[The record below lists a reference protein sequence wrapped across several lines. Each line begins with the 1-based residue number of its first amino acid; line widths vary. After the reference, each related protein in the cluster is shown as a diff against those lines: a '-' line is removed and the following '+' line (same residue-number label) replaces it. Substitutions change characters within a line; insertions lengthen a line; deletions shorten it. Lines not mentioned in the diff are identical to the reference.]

1 MTFLQQTAQLI
12 FAQHQ
17 HQMDHV
23 WVILPTRRAVS
34 VFNQELANLTERP
47 MLAPHAVAVDDF
59 ITEAADVQIIDSVS
73 LLFELYDVFQQLE
86 HQVEFDKFVGWASI
100 LLTDFDRIDQFLVD
114 ADKLFGYLTEAK
126 RLETWNL
133 QLPSGAA
140 PVVNTPITSQYFKL
154 FTNLKAAYHRLRD
167 RLTAKGLAYRGM
179 AYRLLAN
186 EVEARLLNNPLYE
199 KMYFVGFNALSAAEE
214 QIIKVLTKA
223 NKAELIWDTD
233 AYYLENGRQEAG
245 FFLRKYKQSGM
256 PGFKDRSGSPGLG
269 NTVTMGRGLTQ
280 TPNRT
285 YRMVGVPTAS
295 LQAKLAGQLVSETP
309 TLGGHTPRT
318 AVVLADET
326 LLIPVLYSLSETVR
340 DLNVTMG
347 LSLRHS
353 LLFTLVDTLFELQR
367 TLVQFNDPGGLPVPK
382 FHHRQVTKLLNHP
395 FVRQYATI
403 NGLLAPDQP
412 NELPK
417 PLIDWLLG
425 EVVSGKRAYLS
436 SAELRALGQ
445 QDALFGILFTPWPD
459 HDPTLAIQALYE
471 LIDLLRDVYRE
482 GQDTIEIEY
491 LYLFFSLL
499 KQLETTLRQQAQQPG
514 TPTVTLRSFRQ
525 FMNELIR
532 QTTIPFTSEGDSP
545 VQLMGLLETR
555 GLDFERVIILSAN
568 EGILPQARK
577 HNSLIPF
584 DIAQEVGLPTYR
596 EQESITAYH
605 LYRLLQRATD
615 VTFLYTTTPDAYG
628 NGKGE
633 PSRFLRQ
640 IEHELVP
647 AAGGTITLHKPGLR
661 LADGD
666 GRQETMPLQVRKTAA
681 IRKALTHYL
690 TRTGIYPTHLNHYVS
705 CGMQFY
711 FQKLVGIREERDL
724 DEHIGN
730 DEFGTWIHQTLETID
745 RDFRMANQ
753 PVTQAVVLA
762 VLKAEY
768 GKVMLG
774 RVADTGYNL
783 LFYKLAEDIMVQFQ
797 AFQNQETA
805 SRGIRILGLEEH
817 LTTTLPVDIG
827 DGTIIQVKLGGKL
840 DRIEQLANGTIRI
853 VDYKTGKVELPSRI
867 TNLSESLTDSPDKKW
882 GQIRQLWLY
891 KYLMLK
897 NNRANGYPVEA
908 GFYSFRSDPAKPVF
922 QTNRVAFSDDND
934 PATYIAETE
943 KLITTFV
950 QRMYAD
956 DPFTMTANLTVCEYC
971 QFTKICGR

>member
-1 MTFLQQTAQLI
+1 
-12 FAQHQ
+12 
-17 HQMDHV
+17 MDHV

-34 VFNQELANLTERP
+34 VFNQELAELTDRP

-100 LLTDFDRIDQFLVD
+100 LLTDFDRIDQFLID

-140 PVVNTPITSQYFKL
+140 PVVNTPVTSQYFKL
-154 FTNLKAAYHRLRD
+154 FTNLKDAYHRLRE

-186 EVEARLLNNPLYE
+186 EVEARLLGNPLYE
-199 KMYFVGFNALSAAEE
+199 KIYFVGFNALSAAEE
-214 QIIKVLTKA
+214 QIIRVLTKA

-233 AYYLENGRQEAG
+233 AYYMQNGRQEAG
-245 FFLRKYKQSGM
+245 VFLRKYKQIGL
-256 PGFKDRSGSPGLG
+256 PGFKDRSGGPGLG
-269 NTVTMGRGLTQ
+269 NTVTTGRDLTE
-280 TPNRT
+280 TPGRT

-309 TLGGHTPRT
+309 TVGGHTPRT

-326 LLIPVLYSLSETVR
+326 LLIPVLYSLNETVR

-367 TLVQFNDPGGLPVPK
+367 TLVRFNDPGGQSIPK

-403 NGLLAPDQP
+403 NELLAPDQP

-425 EVVSGKRAYLS
+425 ELISGKRAYLS
-436 SAELRALGQ
+436 SDELRALGQ

-499 KQLETTLRQQAQQPG
+499 KQLETTLRQQAQQTGAPG
-514 TPTVTLRSFRQ
+514 GRTPAVTLKSFRQ
-525 FMNELIR
+525 FLNELIR

-555 GLDFERVIILSAN
+555 GLDFERVIVLSAN
-568 EGILPQARK
+568 EGVLPQARK

-584 DIAQEVGLPTYR
+584 DIALEVGLPTYR

-605 LYRLLQRATD
+605 LYRLLQRAKD

-647 AAGGTITLHKPGLR
+647 AANGTITLFKPGLR
-661 LADGD
+661 LAAGAD
-666 GRQETMPLQVRKTAA
+666 RQEAALLQVQKSDA
-681 IRKALTHYL
+681 IKAKLTTYL
-690 TRTGIYPTHLNHYVS
+690 TKHGIYPTHLNQYVS

-711 FQKLVGIREERDL
+711 FHKLVNIREERDL
-724 DEHIGN
+724 DEHIGT
-730 DEFGTWIHQTLETID
+730 DEFGTWMHETLEAID
-745 RDFRMANQ
+745 RDYRMRQ
-753 PVTQAVVLA
+753 LPVTKDIVLQ
-762 VLKAEY
+762 VLKEQYA
-768 GKVMLG
+768 KVMSG

-797 AFQNQETA
+797 QFQNEETA
-805 SRGIRILGLEEH
+805 RRGIRILGLEEH
-817 LTTTLPVDIG
+817 FATTLPVDIG
-827 DGTIIQVKLGGKL
+827 GGTIVHVRIGGKL
-840 DRIEQLANGTIRI
+840 DRTEQLDNGTIRI
-853 VDYKTGKVELPSRI
+853 VDYKTGKVELPVKMPNLRESI
-867 TNLSESLTDSPDKKW
+867 TDAAEGRWDK
-882 GQIRQLWLY
+882 IRQLWLY
-891 KYLMLK
+891 KYLFLK
-897 NNRANGYPVEA
+897 SGRANGYPVEA
-908 GFYSFRSDPAKPVF
+908 GFYSFRADPATPQFK
-922 QTNRVAFSDDND
+922 TNRVAFSDDND
-934 PATYIAETE
+934 HATYIEESE
-943 KLITTFV
+943 KLITIFV
-950 QRMYAD
+950 QRMFSD
-956 DPFTMTANLTVCEYC
+956 DPFTMTTNLAACEFC
-971 QFTKICGR
+971 QYTKICGR

>member
-1 MTFLQQTAQLI
+1 
-12 FAQHQ
+12 
-17 HQMDHV
+17 MDHV

-59 ITEAADVQIIDSVS
+59 ITEAADVQIADSVS
-73 LLFELYDVFQQLE
+73 LLFDLYDVFQQLE

-114 ADKLFGYLTEAK
+114 ADKLFGYLSEAK

-140 PVVNTPITSQYFKL
+140 PVTNTAVTKDYFKL
-154 FTNLKAAYHRLRD
+154 FKNLELAYHRLHD
-167 RLTAKGLAYRGM
+167 RLMAKGLAYRGM
-179 AYRLLAN
+179 AYRKLAN
-186 EVEARLLNNPLYE
+186 EVEARLLDNPLYE
-199 KMYFVGFNALSAAEE
+199 KIYFVGFNALSKAEE
-214 QIIKVLTKA
+214 TIIKTLVKA
-223 NKAELIWDTD
+223 QKAELIWDTD
-233 AYYLENGRQEAG
+233 AYYMQNGRQEAG
-245 FFLRKYKQSGM
+245 FFLRQYKADAKM
-256 PGFKDRSGSPGLG
+256 AGFKDRSGGPGLG
-269 NTVTMGRGLTQ
+269 NTVVMGHGLTE
-280 TPNRT
+280 TPDRT

-295 LQAKLAGQLVSETP
+295 LQAKLAGQLVGETQAA
-309 TLGGHTPRT
+309 GVATPRT
-318 AVVLADET
+318 VVVLADET
-326 LLIPVLYSLSETVR
+326 LLIPVLYSLNETVR

-353 LLFTLVDTLFELQR
+353 LLFTLIDTLFELQR
-367 TLVQFNDPGGLPVPK
+367 TLVQFKDGANPGQLTPR
-382 FHHRQVTKLLNHP
+382 FHHRQITKLLNHP

-403 NGLLAPDQP
+403 NNLVAPDEP

-417 PLIDWLLG
+417 PLIDWLLA

-436 SAELRALGQ
+436 SAELRFLGQ

-514 TPTVTLRSFRQ
+514 APGVTLKSFRQ
-525 FMNELIR
+525 FLNELIR
-532 QTTIPFTSEGDSP
+532 QTTIPFTSEGDSD

-605 LYRLLQRATD
+605 VYRLLQRAKD

-647 AAGGTITLHKPGLR
+647 AANGTITLHKPGLR
-661 LADGD
+661 LAAGA
-666 GRQETMPLQVRKTAA
+666 GRQEAVLLQVTKTEA
-681 IRKALTHYL
+681 IRAALTKYL
-690 TRTGIYPTHLNHYVS
+690 TKTGIYPTHLNQYVS

-711 FQKLVGIREERDL
+711 FNKLVNIREERDL
-724 DEHIGN
+724 DEHIGT
-730 DEFGTWIHQTLETID
+730 DEFGTWIHETLEAID
-745 RDFRMANQ
+745 RDYRMHNL
-753 PVTQAVVLA
+753 PVTQDVVLR
-762 VLKAEY
+762 VLNEQY
-768 GKVMLG
+768 TKVMSG

-805 SRGIRILGLEEH
+805 SRGIKILGLEEH

-827 DGTIIQVKLGGKL
+827 DGTIIPVRIGGKL
-840 DRIEQLANGTIRI
+840 DRTEQLANGTIRI
-853 VDYKTGKVELPSRI
+853 VDYKTGKVELPVKMP
-867 TNLSESLTDSPDKKW
+867 NLSESLTDSAEKKW
-882 GQIRQLWLY
+882 GQIRQLWFY
-891 KYLMLK
+891 KYLFLK
-897 NNRANGYPVEA
+897 SGRANGYPVEA
-908 GFYSFRSDPAKPVF
+908 GFYSFRADPATPEFK
-922 QTNRVAFSDDND
+922 TNRVAFSDDND
-934 PATYIAETE
+934 PATYILESE
-943 KLITTFV
+943 KLIATFV
-950 QRMYAD
+950 QRMFSD
-956 DPFTMTANLTVCEYC
+956 DPFTMTTNTASCEFC
-971 QFTKICGR
+971 QYTKICGR

>member
-1 MTFLQQTAQLI
+1 
-12 FAQHQ
+12 
-17 HQMDHV
+17 MDHV

-59 ITEAADVQIIDSVS
+59 ITEAADVQIADSVS
-73 LLFELYDVFQQLE
+73 LLFDLYDVFQQLE
-86 HQVEFDKFVGWASI
+86 HQIEFDKFVGWATI

-114 ADKLFGYLTEAK
+114 ADYLFGYLTEAK
-126 RLETWNL
+126 RLEAWNG
-133 QLPSGAA
+133 QLPKGATPIA
-140 PVVNTPITSQYFKL
+140 NTPVTSQYFKL
-154 FTNLKAAYHRLRD
+154 FTNLKEAYHRLRD

-179 AYRLLAN
+179 AYRKLAN
-186 EVEARLLNNPLYE
+186 EVEARLLDNPLYE
-199 KMYFVGFNALSAAEE
+199 KIYFVGFNALSKAEE
-214 QIIKVLTKA
+214 TIINVLTKA
-223 NKAELIWDTD
+223 NRAELIWDTD
-233 AYYLENGRQEAG
+233 AYYLQNGRQEAG
-245 FFLRKYKQSGM
+245 VFLRKYKQSGM
-256 PGFKDRSGSPGLG
+256 PGFKDRSGGPGLG
-269 NTVTMGRGLTQ
+269 NTVVMGHGLTE
-280 TPNRT
+280 TPDRT

-295 LQAKLAGQLVSETP
+295 LQAKLAGQLVSETQVA
-309 TLGGHTPRT
+309 GVATPRT
-318 AVVLADET
+318 VVVLADET
-326 LLIPVLYSLSETVR
+326 LLIPVLYSLNETVR

-353 LLFTLVDTLFELQR
+353 LLFTLIDTLFELQR
-367 TLVQFNDPGGLPVPK
+367 TLVQFKDPANPGQLTPR
-382 FHHRQVTKLLNHP
+382 FHHRQITKLLNHP

-403 NGLLAPDQP
+403 NKLVAPDQP

-425 EVVSGKRAYLS
+425 ELVTGKRAYLS
-436 SAELRALGQ
+436 SDELRFLGQ
-445 QDALFGILFTPWPD
+445 QDALFNILFTPWPD

-514 TPTVTLRSFRQ
+514 TPAVTLKSFRQ
-525 FMNELIR
+525 FLNELIR
-532 QTTIPFTSEGDSP
+532 QTTIPFTSEGDSD

-605 LYRLLQRATD
+605 VYRLLQRAND

-647 AAGGTITLHKPGLR
+647 AANGTITLYKPGLR
-661 LADGD
+661 LAAGA
-666 GRQETMPLQVRKTAA
+666 GRQEAVLLQVPKTET
-681 IRKALTHYL
+681 IRAALTKYL
-690 TRTGIYPTHLNHYVS
+690 TQTGIYPTHLNQYVS

-711 FQKLVGIREERDL
+711 FNKLVNIREERDL
-724 DEHIGN
+724 DEHIGT
-730 DEFGTWIHQTLETID
+730 DEFGTWMHETLEAID
-745 RDFRMANQ
+745 RDYRMHNL
-753 PVTQAVVLA
+753 PVTQDVVLR
-762 VLKAEY
+762 VLKEQY
-768 GKVMLG
+768 SKVMSG

-805 SRGIRILGLEEH
+805 SRGIKILGLEEH

-827 DGTIIQVKLGGKL
+827 DGTIIPVRIGGKL
-840 DRIEQLANGTIRI
+840 DRTEQLGNGTIRI
-853 VDYKTGKVELPSRI
+853 VDYKTGKVELPI
-867 TNLSESLTDSPDKKW
+867 KMPNLRESITDSPDSKW
-882 GQIRQLWLY
+882 EKIRQLWFY
-891 KYLMLK
+891 KYLFLK
-897 NNRANGYPVEA
+897 SGRANGYPVEA
-908 GFYSFRSDPAKPVF
+908 GFYSFRADPATPEFK
-922 QTNRVAFSDDND
+922 TNRVAFSDDND
-934 PATYIAETE
+934 PITYVEESE

-950 QRMYAD
+950 QRMFSD
-956 DPFTMTANLTVCEYC
+956 EPFTMTTNTASCEFC
-971 QFTKICGR
+971 QYTKICGR

>member
-1 MTFLQQTAQLI
+1 
-12 FAQHQ
+12 
-17 HQMDHV
+17 MDHV

-59 ITEAADVQIIDSVS
+59 ITEAADVQIADSVS
-73 LLFELYDVFQQLE
+73 LLFDLYDVFQQLE

-114 ADKLFGYLTEAK
+114 ADKLFGYLSEAK

-140 PVVNTPITSQYFKL
+140 PVTNTAVTKDYFKL
-154 FTNLKAAYHRLRD
+154 FKNLELAYHRLHD
-167 RLTAKGLAYRGM
+167 RLMAKGLVYRGM
-179 AYRLLAN
+179 AYRKLAN
-186 EVEARLLNNPLYE
+186 EVEARLLDNPLYE
-199 KMYFVGFNALSAAEE
+199 KIYFVGFNALSKAEE
-214 QIIKVLTKA
+214 TIIKTLVKA
-223 NKAELIWDTD
+223 QKAELIWDTD
-233 AYYLENGRQEAG
+233 AYYMQNGRQEAG
-245 FFLRKYKQSGM
+245 FFLRQYKADAKM
-256 PGFKDRSGSPGLG
+256 AGFKDRSGGPGLG
-269 NTVTMGRGLTQ
+269 NTVVMGHGLTE
-280 TPNRT
+280 TPDRT

-295 LQAKLAGQLVSETP
+295 LQAKLAGQLVGETQAA
-309 TLGGHTPRT
+309 GVATPRT
-318 AVVLADET
+318 VVVLADET
-326 LLIPVLYSLSETVR
+326 LLIPVLYSLNETVR

-353 LLFTLVDTLFELQR
+353 LLFTLIDTLFELQR
-367 TLVQFNDPGGLPVPK
+367 TLVQFKDGANPGQLTPR
-382 FHHRQVTKLLNHP
+382 FHHRQITKLLNHP

-403 NGLLAPDQP
+403 NNLVAPDEP

-417 PLIDWLLG
+417 PLIDWLLA

-436 SAELRALGQ
+436 SAELRFLGQ
-445 QDALFGILFTPWPD
+445 HDALFGILFTPWPD

-514 TPTVTLRSFRQ
+514 APGVTLKSFRQ
-525 FMNELIR
+525 FLNELIR
-532 QTTIPFTSEGDSP
+532 QTTIPFTSEGDSD

-577 HNSLIPF
+577 HNSLVPF

-605 LYRLLQRATD
+605 VYRLLQRAKD

-647 AAGGTITLHKPGLR
+647 AANGTITLHKPGLR
-661 LADGD
+661 LAAGA
-666 GRQETMPLQVRKTAA
+666 GRQEAVLLQVTKTEA
-681 IRKALTHYL
+681 IRAALTKYL
-690 TRTGIYPTHLNHYVS
+690 TKTGIYPTHLNQYVS

-711 FQKLVGIREERDL
+711 FNKLVNIREERDL
-724 DEHIGN
+724 DEHIGT
-730 DEFGTWIHQTLETID
+730 DEFGTWIHETLEAID
-745 RDFRMANQ
+745 RDYRMHNL
-753 PVTQAVVLA
+753 PVTQDVVLR
-762 VLKAEY
+762 VLNEQY
-768 GKVMLG
+768 TKVMSG

-805 SRGIRILGLEEH
+805 SRGIKILGLEEH

-827 DGTIIQVKLGGKL
+827 DGTIIPVRIGGKL
-840 DRIEQLANGTIRI
+840 DRTEQLANGTIRI
-853 VDYKTGKVELPSRI
+853 VDYKTGKVELPVKMP
-867 TNLSESLTDSPDKKW
+867 NLSESLTDSAEKKW
-882 GQIRQLWLY
+882 GQIRQLWFY
-891 KYLMLK
+891 KYLFLK
-897 NNRANGYPVEA
+897 SGRANGYPVEA
-908 GFYSFRSDPAKPVF
+908 GFYSFRADPATPEFK
-922 QTNRVAFSDDND
+922 TNRVAFSDDND
-934 PATYIAETE
+934 PATYILESE
-943 KLITTFV
+943 KLIATFV
-950 QRMYAD
+950 QRMFSD
-956 DPFTMTANLTVCEYC
+956 DPFTMTTNTASCEFC
-971 QFTKICGR
+971 QYTKICGR

>member
-1 MTFLQQTAQLI
+1 M
-12 FAQHQ
+12 
-17 HQMDHV
+17 
-23 WVILPTRRAVS
+23 ILPTRRAVS

-59 ITEAADVQIIDSVS
+59 ITEAADVQIADSVS
-73 LLFELYDVFQQLE
+73 LLFDLYDVFQQLE

-114 ADKLFGYLTEAK
+114 ADKLFGYLSEAK

-140 PVVNTPITSQYFKL
+140 PVTNTAVTKDYFKL
-154 FTNLKAAYHRLRD
+154 FKNLELAYHRLHD
-167 RLTAKGLAYRGM
+167 RLMAKGLAYRGM
-179 AYRLLAN
+179 AYRKLAN
-186 EVEARLLNNPLYE
+186 EVEARLLDNPLYE
-199 KMYFVGFNALSAAEE
+199 KIYFVGFNALSKAEE
-214 QIIKVLTKA
+214 TIIKTLVKA
-223 NKAELIWDTD
+223 QKAELIWDTD
-233 AYYLENGRQEAG
+233 AYYMQNGRQEAG
-245 FFLRKYKQSGM
+245 FFLRQYKADAKM
-256 PGFKDRSGSPGLG
+256 AGFKDRSGGPGLG
-269 NTVTMGRGLTQ
+269 NTVVMGHGLTE
-280 TPNRT
+280 TPDRT

-295 LQAKLAGQLVSETP
+295 LQAKLAGQLVGETQAA
-309 TLGGHTPRT
+309 GVATPRT
-318 AVVLADET
+318 VVVLADET
-326 LLIPVLYSLSETVR
+326 LLIPVLYSLNETVR

-353 LLFTLVDTLFELQR
+353 LLFTLIDTLFELQR
-367 TLVQFNDPGGLPVPK
+367 TLVQFKDGANPGQLTPR
-382 FHHRQVTKLLNHP
+382 FHHRQITKLLNHP

-403 NGLLAPDQP
+403 NNLVAPDEP

-417 PLIDWLLG
+417 PLIDWLLA

-436 SAELRALGQ
+436 SAELRFLGQ

-514 TPTVTLRSFRQ
+514 APGVTLKSFRQ
-525 FMNELIR
+525 FLNELIR
-532 QTTIPFTSEGDSP
+532 QTTIPFTSEGDSD

-605 LYRLLQRATD
+605 VYRLLQRAKD

-647 AAGGTITLHKPGLR
+647 AANGTIMLHKPGLR
-661 LADGD
+661 LAAGA
-666 GRQETMPLQVRKTAA
+666 GRQEAVLLQVTKTEA
-681 IRKALTHYL
+681 IRAALTKYL
-690 TRTGIYPTHLNHYVS
+690 TKTGIYPTHLNQYVS

-711 FQKLVGIREERDL
+711 FNKLVNIREERDL
-724 DEHIGN
+724 DEHIGT
-730 DEFGTWIHQTLETID
+730 DEFGTWIHETLEAID
-745 RDFRMANQ
+745 RDYRMHNL
-753 PVTQAVVLA
+753 PVTQDVVLR
-762 VLKAEY
+762 VLNEQY
-768 GKVMLG
+768 TKVMSG

-805 SRGIRILGLEEH
+805 SRGIKILGLEEH

-827 DGTIIQVKLGGKL
+827 DGTIIPVRIGGKL
-840 DRIEQLANGTIRI
+840 DRTEQLANGTIRI
-853 VDYKTGKVELPSRI
+853 VDYKTGKVELPVKMP
-867 TNLSESLTDSPDKKW
+867 NLSESLTDSAEKKW
-882 GQIRQLWLY
+882 GQIRQLWFY
-891 KYLMLK
+891 KYLFLK
-897 NNRANGYPVEA
+897 SGRANGYPVEA
-908 GFYSFRSDPAKPVF
+908 GFYSFRADPATPEFK
-922 QTNRVAFSDDND
+922 TNRVAFSDDND
-934 PATYIAETE
+934 PATYILESE
-943 KLITTFV
+943 KLIATFV
-950 QRMYAD
+950 QRMFSD
-956 DPFTMTANLTVCEYC
+956 DPFTMTTNTASCEFC
-971 QFTKICGR
+971 QYTKICGR

>member
-1 MTFLQQTAQLI
+1 
-12 FAQHQ
+12 
-17 HQMDHV
+17 MDHV

-59 ITEAADVQIIDSVS
+59 ITEAADVQIADSVS
-73 LLFELYDVFQQLE
+73 LLFDLYDVFQQLE

-114 ADKLFGYLTEAK
+114 ADKLFGYLSEAK

-140 PVVNTPITSQYFKL
+140 PVTNTAVTKDYFKL
-154 FTNLKAAYHRLRD
+154 FKNLELAYHRLHD
-167 RLTAKGLAYRGM
+167 RLMAKGLVYRGM
-179 AYRLLAN
+179 AYRKLAN
-186 EVEARLLNNPLYE
+186 EVEARLLDNPLYE
-199 KMYFVGFNALSAAEE
+199 KIYFVGFNALSKAEE
-214 QIIKVLTKA
+214 TIIKTLVKA
-223 NKAELIWDTD
+223 QKAELIWDTD
-233 AYYLENGRQEAG
+233 AYYMQNGRQEAG
-245 FFLRKYKQSGM
+245 FFLRQYKADAKM
-256 PGFKDRSGSPGLG
+256 AGFKDRSGGPGLG
-269 NTVTMGRGLTQ
+269 NTVVMGHGLTE
-280 TPNRT
+280 TPDRT

-295 LQAKLAGQLVSETP
+295 LQAKLAGQLVGETQAA
-309 TLGGHTPRT
+309 GVATPRT
-318 AVVLADET
+318 VVVLADET
-326 LLIPVLYSLSETVR
+326 LLIPVLYSLNETVR

-353 LLFTLVDTLFELQR
+353 LLFTLIDTLFELQR
-367 TLVQFNDPGGLPVPK
+367 TLVQFKDGANPGQLTPR
-382 FHHRQVTKLLNHP
+382 FHHRQITKLLNHP

-403 NGLLAPDQP
+403 NNLVAPDEP

-417 PLIDWLLG
+417 PLIDWLLA

-436 SAELRALGQ
+436 SAELRFLGQ

-514 TPTVTLRSFRQ
+514 APGVTLKSFRQ
-525 FMNELIR
+525 FLNELIR
-532 QTTIPFTSEGDSP
+532 QTTIPFTSEGDSD

-605 LYRLLQRATD
+605 VYRLLQRAKD

-647 AAGGTITLHKPGLR
+647 AANGTITLHKPGLR
-661 LADGD
+661 LAAGA
-666 GRQETMPLQVRKTAA
+666 GRQEAVLLQVTKTEA
-681 IRKALTHYL
+681 IRAALTKYL
-690 TRTGIYPTHLNHYVS
+690 TKTGIYPTHLNQYVS

-711 FQKLVGIREERDL
+711 FNKLVNIREERDL
-724 DEHIGN
+724 DEHIGT
-730 DEFGTWIHQTLETID
+730 DEFGTWIHETLEAID
-745 RDFRMANQ
+745 RDYRMHNL
-753 PVTQAVVLA
+753 PVTQDVVLR
-762 VLKAEY
+762 VLNEQY
-768 GKVMLG
+768 TKVMSG

-805 SRGIRILGLEEH
+805 SRGIKILGLEEH

-827 DGTIIQVKLGGKL
+827 DGTIIPVRIGGKL
-840 DRIEQLANGTIRI
+840 DRTEQLANGTIRI
-853 VDYKTGKVELPSRI
+853 VDYKTGKVELPVKMP
-867 TNLSESLTDSPDKKW
+867 NLSESLTDSAEKKW
-882 GQIRQLWLY
+882 GQIRQLWFY
-891 KYLMLK
+891 KYLFLK
-897 NNRANGYPVEA
+897 SGRANGYPVEA
-908 GFYSFRSDPAKPVF
+908 GFYSFRADPATPEFK
-922 QTNRVAFSDDND
+922 TNRVAFSDDND
-934 PATYIAETE
+934 PATYILESE
-943 KLITTFV
+943 KLIATFV
-950 QRMYAD
+950 QRMFSD
-956 DPFTMTANLTVCEYC
+956 DPFTMTTNTASCEFC
-971 QFTKICGR
+971 QYTKICGR

>member
-1 MTFLQQTAQLI
+1 
-12 FAQHQ
+12 
-17 HQMDHV
+17 MDHI

-34 VFNQELANLTERP
+34 VFNQELAELTERP

-59 ITEAADVQIIDSVS
+59 ITEAADVQIVDSVS
-73 LLFELYDVFQQLE
+73 LLFDLYDVFQQLE
-86 HQVEFDKFVGWASI
+86 HQIEFDKFVGWASI

-114 ADKLFGYLTEAK
+114 ADYLFSYLTEAK

-140 PVVNTPITSQYFKL
+140 PVANTPVTNQYFKL
-154 FTNLKAAYHRLRD
+154 FKNLELAYHKLRS
-167 RLTAKGLAYRGM
+167 RLTSKGLAYRGM
-179 AYRLLAN
+179 AYRLLS
-186 EVEARLLNNPLYE
+186 EQVETRLLDNPLYE
-199 KMYFVGFNALSAAEE
+199 KIYFVGFNALSKAEE
-214 QIIKVLTKA
+214 KIINVLTKA

-233 AYYLENGRQEAG
+233 AYYMQNGRQEAG
-245 FFLRKYKQSGM
+245 VFLRKYKADGM
-256 PGFKDRSGSPGLG
+256 PGFKDRSGGPGLG
-269 NTVTMGRGLTQ
+269 NTVTMGRGLTE
-280 TPNRT
+280 TPGRT

-295 LQAKLAGQLVSETP
+295 LQAKLAGQLVS
-309 TLGGHTPRT
+309 GGPAAGAPQPAPTPRT
-318 AVVLADET
+318 VVVLADET
-326 LLIPVLYSLSETVR
+326 LLIPVLYSLNETVR

-367 TLVQFNDPGGLPVPK
+367 TLVQFKDPASPGQLTPR

-403 NGLLAPDQP
+403 NDLIAPDEP

-417 PLIDWLLG
+417 PLIDWLLNK
-425 EVVSGKRAYLS
+425 VVTNKQAYLTS
-436 SAELRALGQ
+436 DELRFLGQ

-514 TPTVTLRSFRQ
+514 TPAVTLKSFRQ
-525 FMNELIR
+525 FLNELIR
-532 QTTIPFTSEGDSP
+532 QTTIPFTSEGDSN

-605 LYRLLQRATD
+605 VYRLLQRAND

-647 AAGGTITLHKPGLR
+647 AAKGTITLFKPGLR
-661 LADGD
+661 LAEGS
-666 GRQETMPLQVRKTAA
+666 GRQEAVPLQVPKTEA
-681 IRKALTHYL
+681 IRAILTTYL
-690 TRTGIYPTHLNHYVS
+690 TKHGIYPTHLNQYVS

-711 FQKLVGIREERDL
+711 FNKLVKIHEERAV
-724 DEHIGN
+724 DEHIGT
-730 DEFGTWIHQTLETID
+730 DEFGTWIHETLEAID
-745 RDFRMANQ
+745 RDYRMQ
-753 PVTQAVVLA
+753 QLPVTQDVVLR
-762 VLKAEY
+762 VLKEQY
-768 GKVMLG
+768 VKVMSG

-797 AFQNQETA
+797 AFQNQETT
-805 SRGIRILGLEEH
+805 RKNIKILGLEDH

-827 DGTIIQVKLGGKL
+827 NGVIIQVKIGGKL
-840 DRIEQLANGTIRI
+840 DRTEQLDNGTIRI

-867 TNLSESLTDSPDKKW
+867 TNLGESLTDSADKKW

-891 KYLMLK
+891 KYLLLK
-897 NNRANGYPVEA
+897 SGRANGHPVEA
-908 GFYSFRSDPAKPVF
+908 GFYSFRADPATPEFK
-922 QTNRVAFSDDND
+922 TNRVAFSDDND
-934 PATYIAETE
+934 PITYVEESE

-950 QRMYAD
+950 QRMFSD
-956 DPFTMTANLTVCEYC
+956 EPFTMTTNTDACEFC
-971 QFTKICGR
+971 QYTKICGR

>member
-1 MTFLQQTAQLI
+1 M
-12 FAQHQ
+12 
-17 HQMDHV
+17 
-23 WVILPTRRAVS
+23 ILPTRRAVS

-59 ITEAADVQIIDSVS
+59 ITEAADVQIADSVS
-73 LLFELYDVFQQLE
+73 LLFDLYDVFQQLE

-114 ADKLFGYLTEAK
+114 ADKLFGYLSEAK

-140 PVVNTPITSQYFKL
+140 PVTNTAVTKDYFKL
-154 FTNLKAAYHRLRD
+154 FKNLELAYHRLHD
-167 RLTAKGLAYRGM
+167 RLMAKGLVYRGM
-179 AYRLLAN
+179 AYRKLAN
-186 EVEARLLNNPLYE
+186 EVEARLLDNPLYE
-199 KMYFVGFNALSAAEE
+199 KIYFVGFNALSKAEE
-214 QIIKVLTKA
+214 TIIKTLVKA
-223 NKAELIWDTD
+223 QKAELIWDTD
-233 AYYLENGRQEAG
+233 AYYMQNGRQEAG
-245 FFLRKYKQSGM
+245 FFLRQYKADAKM
-256 PGFKDRSGSPGLG
+256 AGFKDRSGGPGLG
-269 NTVTMGRGLTQ
+269 NTVVMGHGLTE
-280 TPNRT
+280 TPDRT

-295 LQAKLAGQLVSETP
+295 LQAKLAGQLVGETQAA
-309 TLGGHTPRT
+309 GVATPRT
-318 AVVLADET
+318 VVVLADET
-326 LLIPVLYSLSETVR
+326 LLIPVLYSLNETVR

-353 LLFTLVDTLFELQR
+353 LLFTLIDTLFELQR
-367 TLVQFNDPGGLPVPK
+367 TLVQFKDGANPGQLTPR
-382 FHHRQVTKLLNHP
+382 FHHRQITKLLNHP

-403 NGLLAPDQP
+403 NNLVAPDEP

-417 PLIDWLLG
+417 PLIDWLLA

-436 SAELRALGQ
+436 SAELRFLGQ

-514 TPTVTLRSFRQ
+514 APGVTLKSFRQ
-525 FMNELIR
+525 FLNELIR
-532 QTTIPFTSEGDSP
+532 QTTIPFTSEGDSD

-605 LYRLLQRATD
+605 VYRLLQRAKD

-647 AAGGTITLHKPGLR
+647 AANGTITLHKPGLR
-661 LADGD
+661 LAAGA
-666 GRQETMPLQVRKTAA
+666 GRQEAVLLQVTKTEA
-681 IRKALTHYL
+681 IRAALTKYL
-690 TRTGIYPTHLNHYVS
+690 TKTGIYPTHLNQYVS

-711 FQKLVGIREERDL
+711 FNKLVNIREERDL
-724 DEHIGN
+724 DEHIGT
-730 DEFGTWIHQTLETID
+730 DEFGTWIHETLEAID
-745 RDFRMANQ
+745 RDYRMHNL
-753 PVTQAVVLA
+753 PVTQDVVLR
-762 VLKAEY
+762 VLNEQY
-768 GKVMLG
+768 TKVMSG

-805 SRGIRILGLEEH
+805 SRGIKILGLEEH

-827 DGTIIQVKLGGKL
+827 DGTIIPVRIGGKL
-840 DRIEQLANGTIRI
+840 DRTEQLANGTIRI
-853 VDYKTGKVELPSRI
+853 VDYKTGKVELPVKMP
-867 TNLSESLTDSPDKKW
+867 NLSESLTDSAEKKW
-882 GQIRQLWLY
+882 GQIRQLWFY
-891 KYLMLK
+891 KYLFLK
-897 NNRANGYPVEA
+897 SGRANGYPVEA
-908 GFYSFRSDPAKPVF
+908 GFYSFRADPATPEFK
-922 QTNRVAFSDDND
+922 TNRVAFSDDND
-934 PATYIAETE
+934 PATYILESE
-943 KLITTFV
+943 KLIATFV
-950 QRMYAD
+950 QRMFSD
-956 DPFTMTANLTVCEYC
+956 DPFTMTTNTASCEFC
-971 QFTKICGR
+971 QYTKICGR

>member
-1 MTFLQQTAQLI
+1 
-12 FAQHQ
+12 
-17 HQMDHV
+17 MDHV

-59 ITEAADVQIIDSVS
+59 ITEAADVQLADSVS
-73 LLFELYDVFQQLE
+73 LLFDLYDVFQQLE
-86 HQVEFDKFVGWASI
+86 HQIEFDKFVGWASI
-100 LLTDFDRIDQFLVD
+100 LLTDFDRIDQFLVP
-114 ADKLFGYLTEAK
+114 ADKLFSYLTEAK

-140 PVVNTPITSQYFKL
+140 PVTNTAVTKDYFKL
-154 FTNLKAAYHRLRD
+154 FKNLELAYHRLRE

-179 AYRLLAN
+179 AYRKLAN
-186 EVEARLLNNPLYE
+186 EVEARLLDNPLYE
-199 KMYFVGFNALSAAEE
+199 KIYFVGFNALSKAEE
-214 QIIKVLTKA
+214 TIINVLAKA

-233 AYYLENGRQEAG
+233 AYYLQNGRQEAG
-245 FFLRKYKQSGM
+245 VFLRKYKADGM
-256 PGFKDRSGSPGLG
+256 PGFKDRSGGPGLG
-269 NTVTMGRGLTQ
+269 NTVTMGHGLTE
-280 TPNRT
+280 TPDRT

-295 LQAKLAGQLVSETP
+295 LQAKLAGQLVGETQAA
-309 TLGGHTPRT
+309 GVATPRT
-318 AVVLADET
+318 VVVLADET
-326 LLIPVLYSLSETVR
+326 LLIPVLYSLNETVR

-353 LLFTLVDTLFELQR
+353 LLFTLIDTLFELQR
-367 TLVQFNDPGGLPVPK
+367 TLVQFKDPASPGQLTPR
-382 FHHRQVTKLLNHP
+382 FHHRQITKLLNHP

-403 NGLLAPDQP
+403 NNLVAPDEP

-417 PLIDWLLG
+417 PLIDWLLS

-436 SAELRALGQ
+436 SAELRFLGQ
-445 QDALFGILFTPWPD
+445 QDPLFGILFTPWPD

-514 TPTVTLRSFRQ
+514 TPTVTLKSFRQ
-525 FMNELIR
+525 FLNELIR
-532 QTTIPFTSEGDSP
+532 QTTIPFTSEGDSD

-605 LYRLLQRATD
+605 VYRLLQRAKD

-647 AAGGTITLHKPGLR
+647 AANGTITLHKPGLR
-661 LADGD
+661 LAAGA
-666 GRQETMPLQVRKTAA
+666 GRQEAVLLQVPKTEA
-681 IRKALTHYL
+681 IRAALTKYL
-690 TRTGIYPTHLNHYVS
+690 TKTGIYPTHLNQYVS

-711 FQKLVGIREERDL
+711 FHKLVNIREERDL
-724 DEHIGN
+724 DEHIGT
-730 DEFGTWIHQTLETID
+730 DEFGTWIHETLEAID
-745 RDFRMANQ
+745 RDYRMNNR
-753 PVTQAVVLA
+753 PVAEADVLR
-762 VLKAEY
+762 VLNEQYA
-768 GKVMLG
+768 KVMSG

-797 AFQNQETA
+797 QFQNHETA
-805 SRGIRILGLEEH
+805 SRGIKILGLEDH

-827 DGTIIQVKLGGKL
+827 DGTVIHVRIGGKL
-840 DRIEQLANGTIRI
+840 DRTEQLANGTIRI
-853 VDYKTGKVELPSRI
+853 VDYKTGKVELPVKMP
-867 TNLSESLTDSPDKKW
+867 NLSESLTDSVDKKW

-891 KYLMLK
+891 KYLFLK
-897 NNRANGYPVEA
+897 SGRANSYPVEA
-908 GFYSFRSDPAKPVF
+908 GFYSFRADPATPEFK
-922 QTNRVAFSDDND
+922 TNRVAFSDDND
-934 PATYIAETE
+934 PATYILESE
-943 KLITTFV
+943 KLIATFV
-950 QRMYAD
+950 QRMFSD
-956 DPFTMTANLTVCEYC
+956 DPFTMTTNTDSCEFC
-971 QFTKICGR
+971 QYTKICGR

>member
-1 MTFLQQTAQLI
+1 M
-12 FAQHQ
+12 
-17 HQMDHV
+17 
-23 WVILPTRRAVS
+23 ILPTRRAVS

-59 ITEAADVQIIDSVS
+59 ITEAADVQIADSVS
-73 LLFELYDVFQQLE
+73 LLFDLYDVFQQLE

-114 ADKLFGYLTEAK
+114 ADKLFGYLSEAK

-140 PVVNTPITSQYFKL
+140 PVTNTAVTKDYFKL
-154 FTNLKAAYHRLRD
+154 FKNLELAYHRLHD
-167 RLTAKGLAYRGM
+167 RLMDKGLAYRGM
-179 AYRLLAN
+179 AYRKLAN
-186 EVEARLLNNPLYE
+186 EVEARLLDNPLYE
-199 KMYFVGFNALSAAEE
+199 KVYFVGFNALSKAEE
-214 QIIKVLTKA
+214 TIIKTLVKA
-223 NKAELIWDTD
+223 QKAELIWDTD
-233 AYYLENGRQEAG
+233 AYYMQNGRQEAG
-245 FFLRKYKQSGM
+245 FFLRQYKADAKM
-256 PGFKDRSGSPGLG
+256 AGFKDRSGGPGLG
-269 NTVTMGRGLTQ
+269 NTVVMGHGLTE
-280 TPNRT
+280 TPDRT

-295 LQAKLAGQLVSETP
+295 LQAKLAGQLVGETQAA
-309 TLGGHTPRT
+309 GVATPRT
-318 AVVLADET
+318 VVVLADET
-326 LLIPVLYSLSETVR
+326 LLIPVLYSLNETVR

-353 LLFTLVDTLFELQR
+353 LLFTLIDTLFELQR
-367 TLVQFNDPGGLPVPK
+367 TLVQFKDGANPGQLTPR
-382 FHHRQVTKLLNHP
+382 FHHRQITKLLNHP

-403 NGLLAPDQP
+403 NNLVAPDEP

-417 PLIDWLLG
+417 PLIDWLLA

-436 SAELRALGQ
+436 SAELRFLGQ

-514 TPTVTLRSFRQ
+514 APGVTLKSFRQ
-525 FMNELIR
+525 FLNELIR
-532 QTTIPFTSEGDSP
+532 QTTIPFTSEGDSD

-605 LYRLLQRATD
+605 VYRLLQRAKD

-647 AAGGTITLHKPGLR
+647 AANGTITLHKPGLR
-661 LADGD
+661 LAAGA
-666 GRQETMPLQVRKTAA
+666 GRQEAVLLQVTKTEA
-681 IRKALTHYL
+681 IRAALTKYL
-690 TRTGIYPTHLNHYVS
+690 TKTGIYPTHLNQYVS

-711 FQKLVGIREERDL
+711 FNKLVNIREERDL
-724 DEHIGN
+724 DEHIGT
-730 DEFGTWIHQTLETID
+730 DEFGTWIHETLEAID
-745 RDFRMANQ
+745 RDYRMHNL
-753 PVTQAVVLA
+753 PVTQDVVLR
-762 VLKAEY
+762 VLNEQY
-768 GKVMLG
+768 TKVMSG

-805 SRGIRILGLEEH
+805 SRGIKILGLEEH

-827 DGTIIQVKLGGKL
+827 DGTIIPVRIGGKL
-840 DRIEQLANGTIRI
+840 DRTEQLANGTIRI
-853 VDYKTGKVELPSRI
+853 VDYKTGKVELPVKMP
-867 TNLSESLTDSPDKKW
+867 NLSESLTDSAEKKW
-882 GQIRQLWLY
+882 GQIRQLWFY
-891 KYLMLK
+891 KYLFLK
-897 NNRANGYPVEA
+897 SGRANGYPVEA
-908 GFYSFRSDPAKPVF
+908 GFYSFRADPATPEFK
-922 QTNRVAFSDDND
+922 TNRVAFSDDND
-934 PATYIAETE
+934 PATYILESE
-943 KLITTFV
+943 KLIATFV
-950 QRMYAD
+950 QRMFSD
-956 DPFTMTANLTVCEYC
+956 DPFTMTTNTASCEFC
-971 QFTKICGR
+971 QYTKICGR